1 MMATINLLLNLSACL
16 WLTLGALVLL
26 GYAKR
31 SLYSAKFVRYYV
43 VGTIVLVGLAVL
55 SRYVRMEE

>member
-1 MMATINLLLNLSACL
+1 MMATINLLLTIAACL

-31 SLYSAKFVRYYV
+31 SLYADWVVRWYLISTGV
-43 VGTIVLVGLAVL
+43 IVLVASVA
-55 SRYVRMEE
+55 RFVRMEG